1 MILCSRLEEEE
12 ITVPIEEKEKTIYLQ
27 LARNKA
33 EKILKNSR
41 YNYIVYGEEEE
52 NTIYL
57 IIRLTNTLPKKNQLY
72 IDKGEL

>member
-12 ITVPIEEKEKTIYLQ
+12 ITVPIGEKEKTIYLQ

-41 YNYIVYGEEEE
+41 YNYIVYGEEKE